1 MSFCPGTP
9 GPFMLLIADGIL
21 WIGRKLGFFPKE
33 PQSQEDMERIKKML
47 EEKGF
52 TFSDD
57 NNSR

>member
-1 MSFCPGTP
+1 MV
-9 GPFMLLIADGIL
+9 LIADGIL

-57 NNSR
+57 NNGR